1 MKTIGIALILAAGT
15 LVAQEHGEA
24 KGEHGGGHE
33 QPSLAWKWA
42 NFAILAGA
50 IGYGIS
56 KAAGPFFRGRTEQI
70 QRDLVEAKK
79 IREEAEARAADIDR
93 RMASLSTQIES
104 LRADAK
110 QEMSAENERMKSETA
125 RQLAKIEQHAQQEI
139 ESAVK
144 HAQKDLRAHAAEL
157 ALDLAARKIGSRMT
171 PGAQEALVDSFASRL
186 ARPGT
191 PN

>member
-1 MKTIGIALILAAGT
+1 MRSIAVAMILAAGT
-15 LVAQEHGEA
+15 LVAQEHGAA

-70 QRDLVEAKK
+70 QRELVESKK
-79 IREEAEARAADIDR
+79 IREEAEARAAEMDR
-93 RMASLSTQIES
+93 RMANLGAEIES
-104 LRADAK
+104 LRTAAR
-110 QEMSAENERMKSETA
+110 QEMATENERMKSETA
-125 RQLAKIEQHAQQEI
+125 RLLAKIEQHAQQEI

-144 HAQKDLRAHAAEL
+144 HAQKELRAHAAEL
-157 ALDLAARKIGSRMT
+157 ALDLAARKIQSRMT
-171 PGAQEALVDSFASRL
+171 PQAQQALVDSFTVNKPPSK
-186 ARPGT
+186 
-191 PN
+191 